1 VTRLAF
7 AVAALLVLATAAPAA
22 ADPVA
27 AGLAVTV
34 AFDQPDYFAADDIT
48 VTVSVTNTGAEPA
61 TNIMLFEEGEN
72 PFNAASWGAFS
83 SLGDGAGL
91 APGERVEITATA
103 SLGAALGAVP
113 DVLTLT
119 LLASNETLA
128 SDPATA
134 TATVTVRTTP
144 LTGHL
149 YRDLDGDHTFDP
161 GEAMSG
167 VQVTATGGVPYST
180 ARARTDETGRFT
192 TAAIPEGRY
201 ELTSSLPVG
210 WQHNEDMR
218 VQLRV
223 GGGDV
228 LIRAARSSS
237 ALRASITF
245 DRGAYAVGDTM
256 RERVTL
262 TNTGTADLTGVTA
275 RCVEGAGPNQLSGLG
290 WGDLVHYTAPGVT
303 VRAGETRTFDF
314 TDVVPAGGRLYGFVT
329 ITCWFSTAYK
339 YDDGPVA
346 IARAEVPGGVGSSGG
361 HLYVDRNLNV
371 NVEPGEG
378 VPGVKV
384 FLVADDG
391 HVVGRS
397 MTDAKGHF
405 WFADVPANNYELRL
419 TGPWRPLR
427 DTTWH
432 IGVYAGVSSDAM
444 QVQVIPGSIQPDL
457 DPPPTPPV
465 SQAVPQATVRPST
478 LADTGVRVEEL
489 TVLGVLLLL
498 AGSALLFVR
507 RPKLRA

>member
-1 VTRLAF
+1 
-7 AVAALLVLATAAPAA
+7 LLVLATAAPAA
-22 ADPVA
+22 AEPVA
-27 AGLAVTV
+27 AGLVVTV

-48 VTVSVTNTGAEPA
+48 VTVSVTNAGAEPA
-61 TNIMLFEEGEN
+61 ANVMLFEEGEN
-72 PFNAASWGAFS
+72 PFNAGSWGAFS
-83 SLGDGAGL
+83 PLGAGAGL

-103 SLGAALGAVP
+103 LLVAVP

-119 LLASNETLA
+119 VRASNETLA

-134 TATVTVRTTP
+134 SATVTVRTTP

-149 YRDLDGDHTFDP
+149 YRDLDGDNTFDP

-180 ARARTDETGRFT
+180 AQARTDETGRFT
-192 TAAIPEGRY
+192 TAATPEGY
-201 ELTSSLPVG
+201 YNLTSSLPVG
-210 WQHNEDMR
+210 WQHNEDMQ

-245 DRGAYAVGDTM
+245 DRGAYAVGDTL

-275 RCVEGAGPNQLSGLG
+275 RCVEGAAPNQLSGLG

-339 YDDGPVA
+339 YDDGPAV

-371 NVEPGEG
+371 SVEPGEG

-391 HVVGRS
+391 TVVGRS
-397 MTDAKGHF
+397 VTDAKGHF

-427 DTTWH
+427 DTAWH
-432 IGVYAGVSSDAM
+432 IGVYAGVSTDAM

-457 DPPPTPPV
+457 DPPPPPTPP
-465 SQAVPQATVRPST
+465 VPQATVRPST
-478 LADTGVRVEEL
+478 LADTGVSVEEL